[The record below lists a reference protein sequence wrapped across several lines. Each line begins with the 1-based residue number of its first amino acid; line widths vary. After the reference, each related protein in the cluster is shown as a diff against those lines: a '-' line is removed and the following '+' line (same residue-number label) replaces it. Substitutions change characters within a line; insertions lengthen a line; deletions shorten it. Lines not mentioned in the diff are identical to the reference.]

1 MNSKKSA
8 MLGHRVATCPA
19 DDWYVTD
26 MRAPAMLF
34 LEMDRLG
41 ERLPRWCVEPSV
53 GDGPLAR
60 VAAARGHSVLCY
72 DIVDRGWPGT
82 VVTDFLRLP
91 RPVAEPMFI
100 LQNPP
105 YTGALDHIR
114 HSLSMLRDGE
124 WCLALLR
131 IQFLEGQGR
140 RGFFKESPP
149 RYVMVFSGRI
159 RCDKGGSAAR
169 RGGSA
174 VCYAWFCWQKGYA
187 GGPEI
192 TWLG

>member
-1 MNSKKSA
+1 MKTAKSA
-8 MLGHRVATCPA
+8 MLGHRVARGPD
-19 DDWYVTD
+19 DDWYATD

-34 LEMDRLG
+34 LGLDGLG
-41 ERLPRWCVEPSV
+41 VSLPAWCVEPSV

-60 VAAARGHSVLCY
+60 VAMARGHRVLGY

-105 YTGALDHIR
+105 YTRALDHIR
-114 HSLSMLRDGE
+114 HSLHILREGE

-131 IQFLEGQGR
+131 IQFLESQER
-140 RGFFKESPP
+140 QGFFRECPP
-149 RYVMVFSGRI
+149 RFVMVFSRRI
-159 RCDKGGSAAR
+159 ACNRHGEALRS
-169 RGGSA
+169 GSA

-187 GGPEI
+187 WRPEI
-192 TWLG
+192 TWL